1 MGMKRKNESG
11 PVDQEGA
18 PKDTPDIVATK
29 DLLGKLFRVPK
40 KELDKLIAD
49 EKIVKPTS
57 I

>member
-1 MGMKRKNESG
+1 MKRKNESG